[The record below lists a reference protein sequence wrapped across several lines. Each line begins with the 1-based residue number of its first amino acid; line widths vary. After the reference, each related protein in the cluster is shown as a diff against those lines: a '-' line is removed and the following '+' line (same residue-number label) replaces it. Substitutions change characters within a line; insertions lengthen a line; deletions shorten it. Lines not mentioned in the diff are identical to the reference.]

1 MNEIVFADMLRG
13 ANVQNGVAR
22 LQLGAMG
29 PDGTAQPSGQL
40 LVPLGVLPAFVASM
54 ADLLR
59 QLEAR
64 SREQL
69 PA

>member
-1 MNEIVFADMLRG
+1 MTDVIFADVLQG

-29 PDGTAQPSGQL
+29 ADGTPQPSGQL
-40 LVPLGVLPAFVASM
+40 LVPLAVLPAFVAAM
-54 ADLLR
+54 VDLLR

-64 SREQL
+64 TREQ
-69 PA
+69 AAG

>member
-1 MNEIVFADMLRG
+1 MNDQIFADMLQG

-29 PDGTAQPSGQL
+29 ADGAPQSSGQL
-40 LVPLGVLPAFVASM
+40 LVPLVVLPAFVAAM
-54 ADLLR
+54 TDLLR

-64 SREQL
+64 TRDQTNG
-69 PA
+69 

>member
-1 MNEIVFADMLRG
+1 MNEIVFAEMLRG

-22 LQLGAMG
+22 LQLAAMG
-29 PDGTAQPSGQL
+29 ADGTAQPSGQL
-40 LVPLGVLPAFVASM
+40 LVPVNVLPAFVAAM

-64 SREQL
+64 GRDQ
-69 PA
+69 PAG

>member
-1 MNEIVFADMLRG
+1 MNDVIFADVLRG

-29 PDGTAQPSGQL
+29 ADGTPQPSGQL
-40 LVPLGVLPAFVASM
+40 LVPLSVLPAFVAAI

-59 QLEAR
+59 QLEERTRGQA
-64 SREQL
+64 
-69 PA
+69 AG

>member
-1 MNEIVFADMLRG
+1 MNDIVFAEMLRG

-29 PDGTAQPSGQL
+29 ADGTAQPSGQL
-40 LVPLGVLPAFVASM
+40 LVPLNVLPAFVAAM

-64 SREQL
+64 SRDQ
-69 PA
+69 PAG

>member
-1 MNEIVFADMLRG
+1 MNEIMFADMLRG

-29 PDGTAQPSGQL
+29 ADGTPQPSGQL
-40 LVPLGVLPAFVASM
+40 LVPLAVLPAFVGAM
-54 ADLLR
+54 TDLLR

-64 SREQL
+64 ARDQ
-69 PA
+69 PAG